1 MMVLFA
7 RVLWIFLGV
16 SVATRTASR
25 SQARS
30 STELLR
36 ADLRTWLQRGG
47 ASRLEAEEK
56 AGEQSVDKLNDN
68 NSQEDDTND
77 TNEKIIEALLVKQ
90 KRLEG
95 ENRALRKQ
103 LNEVQS
109 HGNVPGAS
117 QELLAQ
123 LRAEKNQTAF
133 LQAQDDAREKE
144 ILSLKQSLNKAKK
157 ALLQSVDGEA
167 ADSGASKEAQ
177 SQALSDARAEN
188 TRLAAKVREVEG
200 RRQALQT
207 SVSHLQGVLNMSLV
221 AVNQAERQLS
231 KDAGQA
237 KDGALT
243 AARQE
248 IKQLQTENKKLKVAG
263 HTLMEKFDELR
274 ATARR

>member
-1 MMVLFA
+1 
-7 RVLWIFLGV
+7 
-16 SVATRTASR
+16 
-25 SQARS
+25 
-30 STELLR
+30 
-36 ADLRTWLQRGG
+36 LQRGG

-56 AGEQSVDKLNDN
+56 AGEKSIDKLNDN

-157 ALLQSVDGEA
+157 ALLQSVDAEA
-167 ADSGASKEAQ
+167 VDSGAAKEAQ
-177 SQALSDARAEN
+177 SQALSDAHAEN
-188 TRLAAKVREVEG
+188 IRLAAKLREVEG

-207 SVSHLQGVLNMSLV
+207 SVSHLQGVLNMSLI
-221 AVNQAERQLS
+221 AVNQAEHQLS
-231 KDAGQA
+231 KDAAEA
-237 KDGALT
+237 KDVALV
-243 AARQE
+243 AAKKE
-248 IKQLQTENKKLKVAG
+248 IKQLQNENMKLKLAG
-263 HTLMEKFDELR
+263 HTLMEKFDQLR
-274 ATARR
+274 ARH